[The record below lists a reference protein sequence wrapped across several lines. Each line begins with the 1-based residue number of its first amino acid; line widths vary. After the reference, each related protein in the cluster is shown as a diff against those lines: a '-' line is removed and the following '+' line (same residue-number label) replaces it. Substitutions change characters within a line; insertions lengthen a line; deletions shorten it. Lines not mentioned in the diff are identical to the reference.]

1 MNLTSTVPLVN
12 VAVGTHNN
20 RSYAVVGSRVAAP
33 TAERE
38 GSIVPTVVGKDTTK
52 TVSLCTTV
60 ECVGSRRA
68 TEPCAPTKV
77 RSYACALRGC

>member
-1 MNLTSTVPLVN
+1 MLPMTHSFT
-12 VAVGTHNN
+12 VGTHKD
-20 RSYAVVGSRVAAP
+20 RSYAVVGSRVATP
-33 TAERE
+33 TAERK
-38 GSIVPTVVGKDTTK
+38 GFIVPTVVGKDTTK